1 MWTRIEQQLNGMSG
15 TDSLPLKAP
24 KVRLCECIWT
34 SEPLRWRATWVN
46 PYRRIGWQFACYLLI
61 MASTIWKGHLTF
73 GLVSIPIRLSRAAR
87 AEKVHMHH
95 LQRGTGARV
104 RQVFVP
110 AGEAPSLAEGPAPPR
125 PVAVQTGPSL
135 VAAKTLPAKTDQLDR
150 LAEERPPDRG
160 IPRSDLVRGFEIEK
174 GKYVE
179 FEPEELES
187 IAPKTSDD
195 MQIAQFVHFDEVD
208 PVYLET
214 SYYVAPDGAGER
226 AYALLFEAL
235 KKTGYA
241 AIAEFV
247 MHRRDQTMILRAGKK
262 GIIAHTLFYEDEVR
276 RENEFRADPELVVA
290 KEMDLAVKLVEAL
303 AAKFEP
309 DKYKDKYRERLQAA
323 IAAKVDTGA
332 FRESAGAAGH
342 APGVVDIMAALTE
355 SLARAKKPVASE
367 SKAAAID
374 KRKGTGR
381 KGR

>member
-1 MWTRIEQQLNGMSG
+1 
-15 TDSLPLKAP
+15 
-24 KVRLCECIWT
+24 
-34 SEPLRWRATWVN
+34 
-46 PYRRIGWQFACYLLI
+46 

-95 LQRGTGARV
+95 LQRRTGARV
-104 RQVFVP
+104 RQVFMP
-110 AGEAPSLAEGPAPPR
+110 ADESAPLTEAPAPFR

-135 VAAKTLPAKTDQLDR
+135 VAARTQQPARVDDR
-150 LAEERPPDRG
+150 ADGQQVEERPRDQG
-160 IPRSDLVRGFEIEK
+160 IPRSDLVRGYEFEK

-179 FEPEELES
+179 FEPDELDN

-195 MQIAQFVHFDEVD
+195 MQIVEFVHFDEVD

-235 KKTGYA
+235 KKTGFA

-247 MHRRDQTMILRAGKK
+247 MHRRDQTMILRPGKK

-276 RENEFRADPELVVA
+276 RENEFRADPELVVP
-290 KEMDLAVKLVEAL
+290 KEMDLAVKLVGAL

-309 DKYKDKYRERLQAA
+309 DKFKDKYRERLQAA
-323 IAAKVDTGA
+323 IAAKVETGT
-332 FRESAGAAGH
+332 FRETAAPAGQSPA
-342 APGVVDIMAALTE
+342 VVDIMAALTE

-367 SKAAAID
+367 GKAAAID
-374 KRKGTGR
+374 KKKGTSR

>member
-1 MWTRIEQQLNGMSG
+1 
-15 TDSLPLKAP
+15 
-24 KVRLCECIWT
+24 
-34 SEPLRWRATWVN
+34 
-46 PYRRIGWQFACYLLI
+46 

-95 LQRGTGARV
+95 LQRRTGARV
-104 RQVFVP
+104 RQVFMP
-110 AGEAPSLAEGPAPPR
+110 ADEPPALAEAPPPFR

-135 VAAKTLPAKTDQLDR
+135 VAARTQQPARVEDHDDAQPV
-150 LAEERPPDRG
+150 EERPRDQG
-160 IPRSDLVRGFEIEK
+160 IPRSDLVRGFEFEK
-174 GKYVE
+174 GRYVE
-179 FEPEELES
+179 FEPDELEN

-195 MQIAQFVHFDEVD
+195 MQIVEFVHFDEVD

-214 SYYVAPDGAGER
+214 SYYVAPDGAGEK

-235 KKTGYA
+235 AKTGYA

-247 MHRRDQTMILRAGKK
+247 MHRRDQTMILRPGKK

-276 RENEFRADPELVVA
+276 RVNEFQADPVLVVP

-309 DKYKDKYRERLQAA
+309 EKYKDKYRERLQAA
-323 IAAKVDTGA
+323 IAAKVETGT
-332 FRESAGAAGH
+332 FRETAAATGH
-342 APGVVDIMAALTE
+342 PPAMVDIMAALTE

-367 SKAAAID
+367 GKAASVAPI
-374 KRKGTGR
+374 KKKGTSR